1 MKQEQEKFLLQNLDV
16 SPVNVQ
22 LELTEACNLKCRF
35 CYNSQQP
42 ILCSR
47 YKNIIDRLESEK
59 VMEIVLTGGEP
70 MLHPDFIKIVELCS
84 TKFIKVQI
92 QTNGTHITKEMA
104 KTLESFQ
111 VQSVNVS
118 LHGFEETN
126 DYLTGVKGSYKKA
139 LDGIKA
145 MLSTNVMVVSNFVLT
160 SKNISELPAHI
171 DFLFNIGVKNFT
183 LTRFS
188 PTGVGS
194 SSAFLNISKDELLL
208 ALEYINNK
216 QKIEDGI
223 SFLLANSIPRC
234 ALPIHLYNHCNYCHF
249 GASRFYID
257 VMGNVLV
264 CGMSRVKLGNL
275 LEDSFRSIKEKS
287 QIYKDHITG
296 ESFPK
301 ECKVCSD
308 FHLCRGGCRAAAIS
322 VSGSFS
328 GPDPLSIHVNLK

>member
-1 MKQEQEKFLLQNLDV
+1 MKYEQEKILLQNLDV

-22 LELTEACNLKCRF
+22 LELTEACNLRCRF

-42 ILCSR
+42 VLCSK
-47 YKNIIDRLESEK
+47 YNDIIDRLANEK

-70 MLHPDFIKIVELCS
+70 MLHPDFVKIVEICS
-84 TKFIKVQI
+84 NKFTKVQI
-92 QTNGTHITKEMA
+92 QTNGTHITREMA
-104 KTLESFQ
+104 KTLEAFH

-126 DYLTGVKGSYKKA
+126 DYLTRVKGSYKKA

-145 MLSTNVMVVSNFVLT
+145 ILSTNVMVVSNFVLT

-171 DFLFNIGVKNFT
+171 DCLCNIGVKNFT

-194 SSAFLNISKDELLL
+194 SSTFLKTSKDELLL
-208 ALEYINNK
+208 ALEYVNNK
-216 QKIEDGI
+216 QRKEKGV

-234 ALPIHLYNHCNYCHF
+234 ALPPHLYNHCNYCHF

-257 VMGNVLV
+257 VKGNVLV

-275 LEDSFRSIKEKS
+275 LEDSIRSIKEKS
-287 QIYKDHITG
+287 QIYKNHITG
-296 ESFPK
+296 ESFPQK
-301 ECKVCSD
+301 CKVCAD
-308 FHLCRGGCRAAAIS
+308 FCLCRGGCRAAAMS

-328 GPDPLSIHVNLK
+328 GADPLSVHVN